1 MYIPDNYYFSDFNDY
16 ENTNNLKK
24 KHYIGLNRTANKENK
39 FFIQPNQLNIN
50 NYNQYQ
56 KISNN
61 SNSMPYKNNLNKSS
75 DINYTRVV
83 NPSQIRQNMEK
94 LNNKI
99 KNLNLLYLQNNNNIN
114 LSKIKSNPLQI
125 NPNNNNF
132 NKTKTNY
139 TILRT
144 QF

>member
-1 MYIPDNYYFSDFNDY
+1 MYIPDNFYFSDFNDY
-16 ENTNNLKK
+16 ENTNNLNK

-75 DINYTRVV
+75 DIN
-83 NPSQIRQNMEK
+83 IW
-94 LNNKI
+94 
-99 KNLNLLYLQNNNNIN
+99 KN
-114 LSKIKSNPLQI
+114 
-125 NPNNNNF
+125 
-132 NKTKTNY
+132 
-139 TILRT
+139 
-144 QF
+144 